1 MTNLA
6 DIPEFLAIPAAWT
19 GAEISQQSAQW
30 RWTLTPAELVELEQ
44 AGRRFMADYGTLA
57 QMTAAHFPLPGMQSK
72 LSALRQTLIQGIGFE
87 VIRGLPV
94 ERLGTELAST
104 IFCGIGAHLGSTRS
118 QNAQGH
124 LLGHVRDQ
132 GANSQDPNIR
142 IYQTNERVPGRPLA
156 HINADFTENS
166 LHTQNVEP
174 INCGQVNAGNT
185 IQGSAQIIV
194 RAVLALGA

>member
-142 IYQTNERVPGRPLA
+142 IYQTNERQTF
-156 HINADFTENS
+156 HTDSADVVALLCLNEARQGGDS
-166 LHTQNVEP
+166 LLV
-174 INCGQVNAGNT
+174 
-185 IQGSAQIIV
+185 SAV
-194 RAVLALGA
+194 T